1 MRAYLVTAPHCGSLT
16 EVATPE
22 PGPGEVLVA
31 PAAVGICGSDLELR
45 DGRRPAGYVRYPV
58 VPGHEW
64 AGHVVAAG
72 PGVTGLEPGAPVV
85 AEGVRACGTC
95 ARCAEGRN
103 NLCSGPYAETGFTHP
118 GALAERLVVPAML
131 LHPLPADR
139 PIAAAALIEP
149 AACVATG
156 LLEVGFPPP
165 GSRVAVVGDGPL
177 GLLAV
182 ALLRLGATREL
193 VMFGSRP
200 ERSAYARRLGA
211 TDVVLRADPLAG
223 LPASTGAPGPP
234 RPGGTTPPRPAG
246 DTVPPSGGNGS
257 GWLSGPGELGGTGGT
272 VPPRRGNSTGRP
284 SGPGDPGGPGGAIAP
299 REGGSTGRLS
309 RPGGFDLVVEAT
321 NSATGAA
328 TALGLA
334 RRAGTVVLLGISG
347 AAGPTLRPA
356 VITLNHVRV
365 QGVFAASRAAW
376 RWLVSLYAAGLFDP
390 ADLITHRFGLHQV
403 DEAFAVLADRS
414 AGALKVVVEPAA

>member
-1 MRAYLVTAPHCGSLT
+1 MRAYLVTAPHRGSLT
-16 EVATPE
+16 ELATPE

-31 PAAVGICGSDLELR
+31 PAAVGICGSDIELR

-64 AGHVVAAG
+64 AGHVVAVGAG
-72 PGVTGLEPGAPVV
+72 VSRLAGLAGLEPGVPVV
-85 AEGVRACGTC
+85 AEGVRTCGTC

-103 NLCSGPYAETGFTHP
+103 NLCTGPYAETGFTHP
-118 GALAERLVVPAML
+118 GALAERLVVPATL

-156 LLEVGFPPP
+156 LLEVGYPAP

-182 ALLRLGATREL
+182 ALLRLASTREL
-193 VMFGSRP
+193 VLFGSRP
-200 ERSAYARRLGA
+200 ERSAYARQLGA
-211 TDVVLRADPLAG
+211 TDVVLRAEPH
-223 LPASTGAPGPP
+223 PG
-234 RPGGTTPPRPAG
+234 RPGGTGPPR
-246 DTVPPSGGNGS
+246 
-257 GWLSGPGELGGTGGT
+257 LGGTG
-272 VPPRRGNSTGRP
+272 P
-284 SGPGDPGGPGGAIAP
+284 PGGPGG
-299 REGGSTGRLS
+299 
-309 RPGGFDLVVEAT
+309 GFDLVLEAT
-321 NSATGAA
+321 NSAAGAA

-347 AAGPTLRPA
+347 AAGPTLYPD
-356 VITLNHVRV
+356 VITLNHLRV
-365 QGVFAASRAAW
+365 QGVFAASRVAW
-376 RWLVSLYAAGLFDP
+376 RWLVSLYTAGLFDA
-390 ADLITHRFGLHQV
+390 ADMITHRFGLHQV